1 MPNHAPP
8 ILDHKRDEDEKGAGV
23 AQCVNDA
30 LLRVIQVRR
39 MQERSNGYDLDFR
52 KSD

>member
-1 MPNHAPP
+1 MPNHDPA
-8 ILDHKRDEDEKGAGV
+8 ILDHKRDEKGAGV